1 MEQKLLTIALVSS
14 AIGTGQKALA
24 QTRGTTTDKPNVII
38 ILADDLGYGDLEC
51 YGAKNVQTILISSHS
66 QVYVLRMDMQS
77 LQQVLPLAIRF
88 LLVNMLGVEKV
99 QM

>member
-1 MEQKLLTIALVSS
+1 MTIALVSS

-51 YGAKNVQTILISSHS
+51 YGAKNVQTPNINKLA
-66 QVYVLRMDMQS
+66 QS
-77 LQQVLPLAIRF
+77 GITFYEWTCCRCNKYSFSLFASYW
-88 LLVNMLGVEKV
+88 
-99 QM
+99 

>member
-14 AIGTGQKALA
+14 AIGTGQKVLA

-51 YGAKNVQTILISSHS
+51 YGAKNV
-66 QVYVLRMDMQS
+66 
-77 LQQVLPLAIRF
+77 
-88 LLVNMLGVEKV
+88 
-99 QM
+99 

>member
-51 YGAKNVQTILISSHS
+51 YGAKNVQTPNINKLA
-66 QVYVLRMDMQS
+66 QS
-77 LQQVLPLAIRF
+77 RHTFYEWTCSRCNKYSLSLFASYW
-88 LLVNMLGVEKV
+88 
-99 QM
+99 